1 LSCSPPATKQL
12 RTVSLLV
19 STPRRGRRGRRGR
32 GRRRQYEKL
41 SQAATTP
48 WFFGAE
54 VRASHSPAIGIGF
67 CEFLFELSQP
77 VPKERGL
84 CEVETAGVHSRNET
98 RPHEGN
104 VSNATTIVE
113 PLSNSKNKTRS
124 WDNSQAFKAASE
136 QPVPTKNETRRHGNV
151 YQSHANVSNAT
162 TSMEPLSFGA
172 CCDLEHRIT
181 RNLNTLVSAM
191 RTKRHA
197 YVCWKDIQW
206 NVIFNDT
213 AHITE
218 GKE

>member
-1 LSCSPPATKQL
+1 MKNSHRQPQRHGSLVLKLGRAILLLLALVFVSFFSSYPSLYLKSVDFVRSKQP
-12 RTVSLLV
+12 V
-19 STPRRGRRGRRGR
+19 ST
-32 GRRRQYEKL
+32 
-41 SQAATTP
+41 
-48 WFFGAE
+48 
-54 VRASHSPAIGIGF
+54 
-67 CEFLFELSQP
+67 
-77 VPKERGL
+77 
-84 CEVETAGVHSRNET
+84 RNET